1 MADREMSDLKHLF
14 RNPPDIPPD
23 DGPPRAPSYTL
34 LVVMA
39 LALIAIWAGI
49 HFFWPIPRS

>member
-1 MADREMSDLKHLF
+1 MSDLKHLF